1 MVRNL
6 IGTVKDIERYKNIK
20 GLNLL
25 VTQIGDEM
33 DLMIIGP
40 IDYKEI
46 KQFYKV
52 SYDTELKELISD
64 NYNYCIWYVLNE
76 NCELINEINIDKL
89 ENIREATE
97 EDLKQYNEN
106 MEKFKNEHGYYKI
119 EEELEK
125 NHIEEEKS
133 KTEFENLDKSFIDI
147 RYTEDEKG
155 TVAAVMYKG
164 YAVHYPINSYAS
176 GVSITILNGKCKGKM
191 ICTCNFREY
200 KTIIDK
206 IVEKVGD
213 RPLEEDNS
221 KDIEIVREI
230 LNEGRY

>member
-6 IGTVKDIERYKNIK
+6 IGTVKDIEEYKDIK

-25 VTQIGDEM
+25 VTQIGEM
-33 DLMIIGP
+33 DPMIIGP
-40 IDYKEI
+40 IDYEEI
-46 KQFYKV
+46 EQFYKI
-52 SYDTELKELISD
+52 SYDTELKELISN

-106 MEKFKNEHGYYKI
+106 IEKFKNEHGYYKI

-176 GVSITILNGKCKGKM
+176 GVSITILKGKWKGKM

-200 KTIIDK
+200 KSFIDK
-206 IVEKVGD
+206 IVEKIGD
-213 RPLEEDNS
+213 RPLEEDNF